1 MPNLLAFASAAVRTV
16 NVTLIV
22 TEQIA
27 PNTDQ
32 ACLPTSLVAT
42 QTGLAN
48 NFQQPVGW
56 PVGFAV
62 SLLTNCGPAPA
73 NGQVIASFSNGDP
86 SQTLA
91 PVAGSPGVYSGTWT
105 PRGVSPQVTLSV
117 TATALNLYATVNIT
131 GQATANAVPIL
142 APNSTLHIFNPRI
155 GGGLAPGTIVQIY
168 GSSLATQTTQSSA
181 IPLSTA
187 LGGTTVLIGGIAAP
201 LYYVSPGQIN
211 AQIPFELISGNQYQ
225 VQVVSNGTLSTP
237 DSIQVV
243 SVSPGIAAFPTGLA
257 IAQRYPDYSLVTEA
271 SPARPGDHIVLYLA
285 GLGTTGVPV
294 GSGVASPS
302 SPLVGQV
309 LTTALTLNGQL
320 SPVEFSGLTPG
331 AVGLYQINFQVP
343 AGTPDGDLTLVVSQG
358 GVTSNVVTLP
368 VRM

>member
-1 MPNLLAFASAAVRTV
+1 
-16 NVTLIV
+16 
-22 TEQIA
+22 
-27 PNTDQ
+27 
-32 ACLPTSLVAT
+32 
-42 QTGLAN
+42 
-48 NFQQPVGW
+48 
-56 PVGFAV
+56 
-62 SLLTNCGPAPA
+62 
-73 NGQVIASFSNGDP
+73 
-86 SQTLA
+86 
-91 PVAGSPGVYSGTWT
+91 
-105 PRGVSPQVTLSV
+105 
-117 TATALNLYATVNIT
+117 
-131 GQATANAVPIL
+131 
-142 APNSTLHIFNPRI
+142 
-155 GGGLAPGTIVQIY
+155 
-168 GSSLATQTTQSSA
+168 
-181 IPLSTA
+181 
-187 LGGTTVLIGGIAAP
+187 VLIGGIAAP